1 MSYLSSLKGIM
12 ISEDQLIF
20 YYRALKPLFNGLRGL
35 FSSWHLSQCQLMG
48 SLPTRSYQTKLKQCF
63 EALSPTVN
71 ELLGISGTAGAS
83 VGILHS
89 DEVVCIVDIGYRDVD
104 KKTPLNQDTLYYIA
118 SLSKFMTAAGIGQLV
133 EDGKLKWTN
142 LVASALPEFQH
153 CDPHIHNHATI
164 VDILSH
170 RTGLAQKMHV
180 WMGEHSQPQVTGYDF
195 TRDMCPQAISMLLEL
210 RLQSLSGPPKALISL
225 PQSSPLLYN
234 F

>member
-1 MSYLSSLKGIM
+1 MSYLSSLKGIV

-20 YYRALKPLFNGLRGL
+20 YYRALKPLFDGLRGL
-35 FSSWHLSQCQLMG
+35 FSSWHLSQRQLMG
-48 SLPTRSYQTKLKQCF
+48 SLPTRSYQTKLKQRF

-89 DEVVCIVDIGYRDVD
+89 DEVVCTADIGYRDVD
-104 KKTPLNQDTLYYIA
+104 KKTPPNQDTLYYIA
-118 SLSKFMTAAGIGQLV
+118 SLSKFMTAAGIERLV

-142 LVASALPEFQH
+142 LVAALPEFQH
-153 CDPHIHNHATI
+153 RDPHIRDHATI

-180 WMGEHSQPQVTGYDF
+180 GRAFSASSNGIRFHKRHV
-195 TRDMCPQAISMLLEL
+195 
-210 RLQSLSGPPKALISL
+210 SLSNIYATRAAPTIPQRSPEGPNQPTSEFSA
-225 PQSSPLLYN
+225 PV
-234 F
+234 